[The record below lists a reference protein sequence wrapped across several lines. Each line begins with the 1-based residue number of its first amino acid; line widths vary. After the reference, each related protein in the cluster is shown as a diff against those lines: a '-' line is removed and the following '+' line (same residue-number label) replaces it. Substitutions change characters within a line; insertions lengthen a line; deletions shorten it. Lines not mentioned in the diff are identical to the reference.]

1 MKKTILF
8 FAGLM
13 CCAPMMSAH
22 AAVAVK
28 KAAPVATQESA
39 GTAGAASLIP
49 TVLGLVSGVQA
60 LNAQQKALTA
70 ECIPTTAELNFVNT
84 TMQEWAKTGAATAD
98 DVQRTLRRKRC
109 QSASGGYQS
118 AVRIAAAT
126 DGAEICYDWF
136 GDNAEMVW
144 YQFPK
149 ASKATYC
156 PDGSISTTCKDAKT
170 VSDIYEIFNLIDFG
184 TDDYTA
190 AEATMAAKLL
200 NKIESCS
207 NAKLSAKKKA
217 MWGEF
222 LIDTVGNLGQ
232 GTNTGAIMQQV
243 QSMSGMGGL
252 GAISSLGGIVGQTFD
267 K

>member
-8 FAGLM
+8 LTGILS
-13 CCAPMMSAH
+13 CAPMMGAH

-49 TVLGLVSGVQA
+49 TVLNLVSGVQA

-70 ECIPTTAELNFVNT
+70 ECIPTTAEINFVNT
-84 TMQEWAKTGAATAD
+84 TMQEWAKTGAATAA
-98 DVQRTLRRKRC
+98 DVQRSLRRKRC
-109 QSASGGYQS
+109 QSATGGYQA

-126 DGAEICYDWF
+126 DGADICFDWF
-136 GDNAEMVW
+136 GDNPEMVW

-156 PDGSISTTCKDAKT
+156 PDGSIDTTCSDMKT
-170 VSDIYEIFNLIDFG
+170 VSDIYEIFNLIDFSAE
-184 TDDYTA
+184 DYTA
-190 AEATMAAKLL
+190 TEATMAAKLL

-207 NAKLSAKKKA
+207 SAKLSAKKKA

-232 GTNTGAIMQQV
+232 STNTGAIMQ
-243 QSMSGMGGL
+243 
-252 GAISSLGGIVGQTFD
+252 
-267 K
+267 